1 MLLCINPTFG
11 ILSSIESSFQKR
23 GPVHCLVVTYAQIQ
37 HNLYDL
43 SHLTIPLFVIDN
55 INDTIGLNIASH
67 ECKNHIFI
75 LKSLEDTKFI
85 NEDLLDQNTGKFAF
99 IVENTSIEILKLY
112 LLSEMGF
119 FRNMVDIVIVLPRGG
134 IVLLPQGVNEIK

>member
-85 NEDLLDQNTGKFAF
+85 NSELLDQSTGKFVF
-99 IVENTSIEILKLY
+99 IVENTNVEMIKHY
-112 LLSEMGF
+112 LLSDSELF
-119 FRNMVDIVIVLPRGG
+119 QNMIDIVIVLPREGT
-134 IVLLPQGVNEIK
+134 VLYE